1 MGMGM
6 GAQPRQHTTVVHS
19 YSPFGFGM
27 PFGGFGWGFR
37 PVVFAPLGGVFSFM
51 LMMLA
56 ATVVFNLVRVSCLTR
71 CSALQCAVVRC
82 AAVARRACGAAGR
95 PQLGCARCGCQHR
108 VKPVWVGS

>member
-56 ATVVFNLVRVSCLTR
+56 ATVVFNLVRVSFWGL
-71 CSALQCAVVRC
+71 SVLLLQALAVLWCVAAWCA
-82 AAVARRACGAAGR
+82 
-95 PQLGCARCGCQHR
+95 
-108 VKPVWVGS
+108 